1 MKESKIIKNP
11 DLGLPYHNE
20 KKVPFDDEEINGA

>member
-20 KKVPFDDEEINGA
+20 KKVPNDDQEINSA

>member
-20 KKVPFDDEEINGA
+20 KNIPSDDQEINVA